1 MKITAQEEYGLRCL
15 LQLAKAGQASLSISE
30 IADREGLSRP
40 YVAKL
45 LALLRERS
53 YIEATRGRA
62 GGYRLAQ
69 PATEIRLGDLLESL
83 SEPIFEE
90 PSYCESHSGTD
101 ARGHCVHLGNCSLR
115 ALWTTLE
122 CWVRSSLNQFSVA
135 DLVHSE
141 SHTAGRLRQRLASGT
156 AITLE
161 EEVPRIRLGAVAR
174 S

>member
-15 LQLAKAGQASLSISE
+15 LQLAKAGEQSLSISE

-45 LALLRERS
+45 LALLRENG

-62 GGYRLAQ
+62 GGYRLAK
-69 PATEIRLGDLLESL
+69 PAEEIHLGNLLESL

-101 ARGHCVHLGNCSLR
+101 TNGHCVHLGNCSLR
-115 ALWTTLE
+115 ALWTNLE
-122 CWVRSSLNQFSVA
+122 SWVRAALNKFSLS
-135 DLVHSE
+135 DLVPSE
-141 SHTAGRLRQRLASGT
+141 STTAVRLRQRLANGV
-156 AITLE
+156 TLNRE
-161 EEVPRIRLGAVAR
+161 QEAPRIRLGAVVRA
-174 S
+174 